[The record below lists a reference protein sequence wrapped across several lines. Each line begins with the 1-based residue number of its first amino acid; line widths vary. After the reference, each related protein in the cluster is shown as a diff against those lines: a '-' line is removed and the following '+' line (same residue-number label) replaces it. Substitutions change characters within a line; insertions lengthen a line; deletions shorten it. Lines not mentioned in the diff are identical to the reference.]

1 MPECLRVQ
9 RLQTITP
16 RPFRSR
22 PPAARTTP
30 RGGALFVCLRRFV
43 CLPPMV
49 PVVPSEQ
56 KARQLR
62 AGRPI
67 PEKRQNRR
75 ANVRQ
80 CHHTVRAQ
88 CCTHA
93 RTRACAHARTCALTH
108 ARSIVFNRH
117 AHPCDAVCCHSR
129 WACGCSVVVLQ
140 VESEQALGPNT
151 QLLCKSLV
159 ASVRVGVPVA
169 ARLLLVSWLLAALLT
184 GELHGPRAGADLRLA
199 GGMYAGCPAWAAT
212 SY

>member
-1 MPECLRVQ
+1 MSSCCKRSFRARSARG
-9 RLQTITP
+9 RL
-16 RPFRSR
+16 
-22 PPAARTTP
+22 P
-30 RGGALFVCLRRFV
+30 RGLRREAERCLFVCAGLCVCRRWSLWSHQSKKRDNFA
-43 CLPPMV
+43 
-49 PVVPSEQ
+49 PVDQFLKSAKTGEPTYASATTLCAHSA
-56 KARQLR
+56 ARMR
-62 AGRPI
+62 
-67 PEKRQNRR
+67 
-75 ANVRQ
+75 
-80 CHHTVRAQ
+80 T
-88 CCTHA
+88 CTHA
-93 RTRACAHARTCALTH
+93 CTCALMH

-184 GELHGPRAGADLRLA
+184 GELPGPRAGADLRLA
-199 GGMYAGCPAWAAT
+199 GGMYGCPAWAAT